1 MIASIWSADELIEFA
16 RAISVRLFR
25 ILIEDVTVDENH
37 RGNGLGEMIMK
48 NPTEQLKD
56 VRRCF

>member
-1 MIASIWSADELIEFA
+1 MVSSIWSADELIEFA

-25 ILIEDVTVDENH
+25 ALIEDVTVDENH
-37 RGNGLGEMIMK
+37 LGNGLGEMIME